1 MSEKIKTKNY
11 NKGIRVLN
19 KSKNLEHYKKINDV
33 RVKNNSNNSNEEKSN
48 DGKTQ
53 AVDKVTD
60 REKLTALQTASR
72 GKKLFKKKLDQRN
85 QKNSTHKSMEN
96 NKDAPITSESA
107 KKAKD
112 TKNIK
117 KLNMKS
123 KQLKDV
129 KNHKVNNYN
138 SRMNFFYINKSKRK
152 ILGTNQM
159 GNMFRRSFTKT
170 ADVLK
175 GSFNVIRRTV
185 LSINHLISIGC
196 SLILLIVVALFI
208 GVFSVLSGDS
218 GTNSATESLS
228 QQVIEYRG
236 IIEKYAVQY
245 EIRDYVPLIQAV
257 MMQESGGEG
266 NDPMQ
271 SSECKYNVSYPRQPG
286 GITNPEYSIDC
297 GVHYLADCLKEAK
310 VKGITDMDNISLAL
324 QGYNFGNGYISWA
337 VKHFSGYTRANAT
350 VFSDQKKV
358 ELNISV
364 YGDPDYVP
372 HVLRYYHLGNGDI
385 VSIALS
391 QIGNVGGKPY
401 WSWYGFESRVEWC
414 ACFISWC
421 ANESGQLN
429 ISIPKFSRVEDGI
442 KWFKDN
448 GKWKDKSYV
457 PSSGDIIFFD
467 WQKDNDPDHVGIVEK
482 VENGYVYT
490 VEGNSNDE
498 CKQKQY
504 STNSK
509 AICGFGINR

>member
-1 MSEKIKTKNY
+1 MSEKIKTKKY

-19 KSKNLEHYKKINDV
+19 KSKNLKHYKKINDI
-33 RVKNNSNNSNEEKSN
+33 RVKNISNNNKEEKSN

-53 AVDKVTD
+53 AVDRVIA
-60 REKLTALQTASR
+60 REKLTALQTVGR

-85 QKNSTHKSMEN
+85 KKNSFHKFMEN
-96 NKDAPITSESA
+96 SKDVPITSKSI

-112 TKNIK
+112 TKTIK

-138 SRMNFFYINKSKRK
+138 SRMKFFYINKSKRK
-152 ILGTNQM
+152 ITETNQM
-159 GNMFRRSFTKT
+159 GSIFRKKFNKT
-170 ADVLK
+170 ANGLK
-175 GSFNVIRRTV
+175 GSFNVIRKTV
-185 LSINHLISIGC
+185 LSINHLINIGC
-196 SLILLIVVALFI
+196 SLVLLIVVTLFI

-218 GTNSATESLS
+218 GTNSATELLS

-245 EIRDYVPLIQAV
+245 EISDYVPLIQAV

-271 SSECKYNVSYPRQPG
+271 SSECEYNINYPRQLG

-297 GVHYLADCLKEAK
+297 GVHYLADCLNEAK
-310 VKGITDMDNISLAL
+310 VDGITDMDNISLAL

-337 VKHFSGYTRANAT
+337 VEHFNGYTRANAV

-358 ELNISV
+358 ELNTNV

-391 QIGNVGGKPY
+391 QIGNIGGKPY

-414 ACFISWC
+414 ACFTSWC

-448 GKWKDKSYV
+448 NKWKDKSYV

-467 WQKDNDPDHVGIVEK
+467 WQNDNDPDHVGIVEK
-482 VENGYVYT
+482 VENGYVCT
-490 VEGNSNDE
+490 IEGNSSDE

-504 STNSK
+504 STNGK
-509 AICGFGINR
+509 AIYGFGITR